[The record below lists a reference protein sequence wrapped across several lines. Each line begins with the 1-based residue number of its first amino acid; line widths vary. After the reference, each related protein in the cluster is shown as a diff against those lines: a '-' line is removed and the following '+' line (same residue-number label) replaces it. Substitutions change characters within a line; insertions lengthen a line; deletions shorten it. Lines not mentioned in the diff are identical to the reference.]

1 MSDEVEQH
9 HFEAEVSQVLRL
21 VINSLYSNPEIFLRE
36 LVSNASDA
44 LDKLRFRALTDPA
57 LVQGQPLEIRI
68 RADEAAKTITI
79 EDFGIGMS
87 HDELKKN
94 LGTVAHSG
102 SRAFLQALEDSKKAD
117 VQLIGQFGVGFY
129 SAYLVADKVEVV
141 SRAAGADESWRW
153 TSTGEDAYTL
163 EPADREVHGT
173 ALILH
178 VREDKAE
185 YLSTWRLRELITRY
199 SDYISHPIKLLQER
213 WSKASEEG
221 QTPER
226 TYEWEQVNRATALW
240 QRSPSEVKSEEYDEF
255 YRHFTHDFEP
265 PLAHQHFKVE
275 GTQLFTGILFV
286 PKKPPFDMY
295 SAEQRH
301 GIRLYVKRVFIMD
314 DVKEL
319 IPSFLRFVR
328 GIVDSDDL
336 PLNVSREIL
345 QDSKLV
351 RFIQKQVAKK
361 ALDMLTTLASD
372 KPDDFLTFW
381 KAYGAVLKEG
391 MHSSPEHKQKI
402 ADIARWKTTTS
413 KDAYAT
419 LADYKARMPE
429 DQKAIYYI
437 IAESERAAASSPHL
451 EALLSRGYEVMLL
464 TDPIDEWAVQGLG
477 EFDEL
482 PLVSAMKADL
492 DIGPVKAD
500 GADKVH
506 SDDRAKAAALLV
518 RFTEVL
524 ADRVS
529 EVKESSRLTTSP
541 VCLVVPEGGVHA
553 HMERLLKASQPSWQ
567 GVRRVLEVN
576 TTHPIIQAI
585 AQVAE
590 KAPSHPELESW
601 IEVLYAQAVLTEG
614 SHLDDPMRFVT
625 QISSLLQGAT
635 ARAATQVGAKI
646 APATAAAGDTIA
658 PATAAA
664 GDTIAP
670 ATAAAG
676 DTIAPATAAE
686 GDTAVVLLGDAES
699 K

>member
-1 MSDEVEQH
+1 MSSEVEQH
-9 HFEAEVSQVLRL
+9 RFEAEVSQVLRL

-36 LVSNASDA
+36 LISNASDA
-44 LDKLRFRALTDPA
+44 LDKLRFQALTDPS
-57 LVQGQPLEIRI
+57 LVQGQPLEIRV
-68 RADEAAKTITI
+68 RVDEAAKTITI

-102 SRAFLQALEDSKKAD
+102 SRAFLHALEESKKAD

-129 SAYLVADKVEVV
+129 SAYLIADKVEVV
-141 SRAAGADESWRW
+141 SRAAAAAGDTGSVAAWRW
-153 TSTGEDAYTL
+153 TSTGEDAFTL
-163 EPADREVHGT
+163 EPAEREVHGT
-173 ALILH
+173 ALTLH

-240 QRSPSEVKSEEYDEF
+240 QRSPSEVKTEEYDEF
-255 YRHFTHDFEP
+255 YRHFSHDFEA

-275 GTQLFTGILFV
+275 GTQLFSGILFV
-286 PKKPPFDMY
+286 PRKPPFDMY
-295 SAEQRH
+295 SPDQRH

-345 QDSKLV
+345 QDSKVV
-351 RFIQKQVAKK
+351 RLIQKQVAKK
-361 ALDMLTTLASD
+361 ALDMLATLASE

-391 MHSSPEHKQKI
+391 MHTSPEHKQKI
-402 ADIARWKTTTS
+402 AELARWKSTRS
-413 KDAYAT
+413 KGAGGEIHPRGEPGRAAGGSVAGAGGEYVT

-429 DQKAIYYI
+429 GQKAIYYI
-437 IAESERAAASSPHL
+437 IAESERGAASSPHL
-451 EALLSRGYEVMLL
+451 EALLSRGYEVLLL
-464 TDPIDEWAVQGLG
+464 TDPIDEWAIQGLG

-492 DIGPVKAD
+492 DLEPVKAE
-500 GADKVH
+500 GEDKLA
-506 SDDRAKAAALLV
+506 SDDKAKAAALLI

-529 EVKESSRLTTSP
+529 EVKESSRLTTSA

-576 TTHPIIQAI
+576 TAHPIIQAI

-590 KAPSHPELESW
+590 KSPSHPELEGW

-625 QISSLLQGAT
+625 QVSNLLQGAT
-635 ARAATQVGAKI
+635 GRAATQVGATI
-646 APATAAAGDTIA
+646 AAATDVDAATTIS
-658 PATAAA
+658 
-664 GDTIAP
+664 
-670 ATAAAG
+670 
-676 DTIAPATAAE
+676 
-686 GDTAVVLLGDAES
+686 GDAAS

>member
-1 MSDEVEQH
+1 MSNEVEQH
-9 HFEAEVSQVLRL
+9 RFEAEVSQVLRL

-36 LVSNASDA
+36 LISNASDA
-44 LDKLRFRALTDPA
+44 LDKLRFHALTDPS
-57 LVQGQPLEIRI
+57 LVQGQPLEIRVRI
-68 RADEAAKTITI
+68 DETAKTITI

-102 SRAFLQALEDSKKAD
+102 SRAFLQALEDAKKPD

-129 SAYLVADKVEVV
+129 SAYLVADKVEVT
-141 SRAAGADESWRW
+141 SRAAGSEEAWRW
-153 TSTGEDAYTL
+153 TSTGEDAFTL
-163 EPADREVHGT
+163 EPALREMHGT
-173 ALILH
+173 ALTLH

-213 WSKASEEG
+213 WSKAMGSPSGLQSEANEEG

-240 QRSPSEVKSEEYDEF
+240 QRSPSEVKDEEYDEF
-255 YRHFTHDFEP
+255 YRHFSHDFEA

-275 GTQLFTGILFV
+275 GTQLFNGILFV
-286 PKKPPFDMY
+286 PRKPPFDMY
-295 SAEQRH
+295 SPEQRH

-345 QDSKLV
+345 QDSKVV
-351 RFIQKQVAKK
+351 RLIQKQVAKK
-361 ALDMLTTLASD
+361 ALDMLATLASD
-372 KPDDFLTFW
+372 KPDDFLAFW

-391 MHSSPEHKQKI
+391 MHTSPEYKQKI
-402 ADIARWKTTTS
+402 AELARWKTTTS
-413 KDAYAT
+413 VGNASLPTTPSQEAYVT

-429 DQKAIYYI
+429 GQKSIYYI

-464 TDPIDEWAVQGLG
+464 TDPIDEWAIQGLG

-500 GADKVH
+500 GEDKLA
-506 SDDRAKAAALLV
+506 SDDKAKAAALLM

-529 EVKESSRLTTSP
+529 EVKESTRLTTSP

-567 GVRRVLEVN
+567 GVRRVFEVN
-576 TTHPIIQAI
+576 TAHPIIQAM
-585 AQVAE
+585 AQIAE
-590 KAPSHPELESW
+590 KSPSHAELESW

-625 QISSLLQGAT
+625 QVSSLLQGAT
-635 ARAATQVGAKI
+635 VRAATQVGATL
-646 APATAAAGDTIA
+646 APAA
-658 PATAAA
+658 PA
-664 GDTIAP
+664 AP
-670 ATAAAG
+670 TG
-676 DTIAPATAAE
+676 
-686 GDTAVVLLGDAES
+686 S
-699 K
+699 

>member
-1 MSDEVEQH
+1 MSVEQH
-9 HFEAEVSQVLRL
+9 RFEAEVSQVLRL

-44 LDKLRFRALTDPA
+44 LDKLRFRALTEPA
-57 LVQGQPLEIRI
+57 LVGGQPLEIRI

-102 SRAFLQALEDSKKAD
+102 SRAFLSALEESKKSD
-117 VQLIGQFGVGFY
+117 VALIGQFGVGFY
-129 SAYLVADKVEVV
+129 SAYLVADKVEVT
-141 SRAAGADESWRW
+141 SKAAGSDEAWRW
-153 TSTGEDAYTL
+153 TSTGEDAFTL
-163 EPADREVHGT
+163 EPAERETHGT
-173 ALILH
+173 ALTLH
-178 VREDKAE
+178 LREDKHE
-185 YLSTWRLRELITRY
+185 YTSTWRLRELITRY
-199 SDYISHPIKLLQER
+199 SDYISHPIKLLSER
-213 WSKASEEG
+213 WSKATEEG

-240 QRSPSEVKSEEYDEF
+240 QRSPSEVKAEEYEDF

-265 PLAHQHFKVE
+265 PLAYQHFKVE
-275 GTQLFTGILFV
+275 GTQLFGGILFV
-286 PKKPPFDMY
+286 PKRPPFDMY
-295 SAEQRH
+295 SPEQRH

-328 GIVDSDDL
+328 GVVDSDDL

-351 RFIQKQVAKK
+351 RLIQKQVAKK
-361 ALDMLTTLASD
+361 ALEMLEKLAAD
-372 KPDDFLTFW
+372 KPDDFATFW

-391 MHSSPEHKQKI
+391 MHTSPEHKNKI
-402 ADIARWKTTTS
+402 ADIARWKSTRS
-413 KDAYAT
+413 GEGSVT
-419 LADYKARMPE
+419 LAEYKARMPE
-429 DQKAIYYI
+429 GQKAIYYI

-451 EALLSRGYEVMLL
+451 EALLARGYEVLLL

-477 EFDEL
+477 EFEEI
-482 PLVSAMKADL
+482 PLTSAMKADL
-492 DIGPVKAD
+492 DLPTKAE
-500 GADKVH
+500 GEDKVA
-506 SDDRAKAAALLV
+506 DDDKAKAKALLL
-518 RFTEVL
+518 RFTEIL

-553 HMERLLKASQPSWQ
+553 HMERLLKSSQPSWQ
-567 GVRRVLEVN
+567 GVKRVFEVN
-576 TTHPIIQAI
+576 TSHPIIQAI

-601 IEVLYAQAVLTEG
+601 VEVLYAQAVITEG

-625 QISSLLQGAT
+625 QVAHLLQGAT
-635 ARAATQVGAKI
+635 VRAADAVGA
-646 APATAAAGDTIA
+646 TIA
-658 PATAAA
+658 PAQASAS
-664 GDTIAP
+664 AP
-670 ATAAAG
+670 AQ
-676 DTIAPATAAE
+676 E
-686 GDTAVVLLGDAES
+686 
-699 K
+699 